1 VHSSTSRQAAGL
13 PADACPRCRGRLLS
27 RSIPSFPSEVGR
39 RAPPIAL
46 RLRSPLCPACTIQAS
61 TRIGAR
67 SSCDA
72 SLLAAAATGATRPGR
87 LRWLAAHCDCT
98 RSFAVIS
105 PGSPQPQP
113 PLGSPTLAVMSVGV
127 CFAESCAESSA
138 ALHCA
143 EVLRA
148 PCEAML
154 RVRTHWRSPSR
165 RHRCVQRVLNGH
177 GCSHMPSPM
186 AVSCHGA
193 TDGPHWSWLAT
204 PTRATCNECHLP
216 VPQHP
221 LELSSQVI
229 VLALPLV

>member
-13 PADACPRCRGRLLS
+13 PAGACPRCRGRLLS

-61 TRIGAR
+61 TRIGAP

-113 PLGSPTLAVMSVGV
+113 TIGSPLCRWACALPSRVQSRALLCTALKCYELRARRCCGSARTGGRRHAGIGV
-127 CFAESCAESSA
+127 CSVC
-138 ALHCA
+138 
-143 EVLRA
+143 
-148 PCEAML
+148 
-154 RVRTHWRSPSR
+154 
-165 RHRCVQRVLNGH
+165 
-177 GCSHMPSPM
+177 
-186 AVSCHGA
+186 
-193 TDGPHWSWLAT
+193 
-204 PTRATCNECHLP
+204 
-216 VPQHP
+216 
-221 LELSSQVI
+221 
-229 VLALPLV
+229 

>member
-13 PADACPRCRGRLLS
+13 PAGACPRCRGRLLS

-61 TRIGAR
+61 TRIGAP
-67 SSCDA
+67 SSCNA

-127 CFAESCAESSA
+127 CFAESCAKSSA
-138 ALHCA
+138 ALHCTA
-143 EVLRA
+143 LKCYELRE
-148 PCEAML
+148 CEARL
-154 RVRTHWRSPSR
+154 RVRTHWRLPSR
-165 RHRCVQRVLNGH
+165 RH
-177 GCSHMPSPM
+177 SPC
-186 AVSCHGA
+186 AACA
-193 TDGPHWSWLAT
+193 EWSWLLAH
-204 PTRATCNECHLP
+204 AFAHGCQLP
-216 VPQHP
+216 RRDGH
-221 LELSSQVI
+221 S
-229 VLALPLV
+229 